1 MSEPQESMAAA
12 AEPLASRCRGQRRLA
27 ERRVELECRMV

>member
-12 AEPLASRCRGQRRLA
+12 AESLASRCRGQRRVA
-27 ERRVELECRMV
+27 GRRVEL